1 MQLDSSDI
9 ALVVYVEYAEENGNN
24 TKRIDGY
31 MLMNSNTNLLIYI
44 KPSVILLP
52 VYCSERL
59 SLLINL
65 LIFN

>member
-44 KPSVILLP
+44 TERYFVAGLL
-52 VYCSERL
+52 L
-59 SLLINL
+59 
-65 LIFN
+65 